1 MRNFLLGAV
10 VAVFTLVV
18 GGGIFGYLGAV
29 DVAADSPH
37 SALVHTMIETVRNR
51 SIDRQA
57 RNITMPAGLADPER
71 IRRGAGNYAA
81 MCASCHLS
89 PGVKNSEIRKGLYPV
104 SPNLANATKAGDA
117 DAVGFASARRFWV
130 IKHGI
135 KASGMSAWGQ
145 GGMGDE
151 AIWDLV
157 AFLERL
163 PSLTPSQYKSLV
175 KASDGHSH

>member
-1 MRNFLLGAV
+1 MKNFLLGAV

-57 RNITMPAGLADPER
+57 RNIAMPAGLADPER

-81 MCASCHLS
+81 MCASCHLQD
-89 PGVKNSEIRKGLYPV
+89 R
-104 SPNLANATKAGDA
+104 
-117 DAVGFASARRFWV
+117 
-130 IKHGI
+130 
-135 KASGMSAWGQ
+135 
-145 GGMGDE
+145 
-151 AIWDLV
+151 
-157 AFLERL
+157 
-163 PSLTPSQYKSLV
+163 
-175 KASDGHSH
+175 